1 MYFCRSLLELN
12 ISYDYF
18 SISELGLRKS
28 KYPNI
33 YLNSKKKIYFFTC
46 CKILLQ
52 NLDYE
57 IKAIDKWC
65 QFPNCCFS

>member
-33 YLNSKKKIYFFTC
+33 YLNSKKKISLHAAKFYFKT
-46 CKILLQ
+46 
-52 NLDYE
+52 
-57 IKAIDKWC
+57 
-65 QFPNCCFS
+65 